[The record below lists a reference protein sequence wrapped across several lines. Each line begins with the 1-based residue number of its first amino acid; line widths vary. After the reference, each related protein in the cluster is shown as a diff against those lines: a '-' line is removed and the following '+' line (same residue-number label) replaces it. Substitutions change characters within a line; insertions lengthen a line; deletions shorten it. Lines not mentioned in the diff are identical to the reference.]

1 MALLVAD
8 CIVKSFGTRRILTS
22 ATLRAVPGEVR
33 VIFGRNGI
41 GKSTLM
47 KIAVG
52 RAQPDSGVVFYDG
65 RARLNVRQ
73 AGLARE
79 GVFHLADEPL
89 FSTAFT
95 VRRQL
100 EFLRDAYDGG
110 SVEEA
115 AERVGIA
122 HALDRRPF
130 ALSGG
135 ECRRAELAAV
145 LVRGPRCL
153 VADEPYRGIAPKDAE
168 VLSTIFRELA
178 ASGCAVVLSGHEV
191 HTLLDVADHVTWCE
205 AGTTQELGSPA
216 QARAHEQFQ
225 REYLG
230 PTTRSAA
237 ASEGSA

>member
-1 MALLVAD
+1 MALLIAD
-8 CIVKSFGTRRILTS
+8 SIVKSFGTRRVLTAAS
-22 ATLRAVPGEVR
+22 LRAVPGEVR

-52 RAQPDSGVVFYDG
+52 RTQADSGVVFYDG
-65 RARLNVRQ
+65 RARLKARR
-73 AGLARE
+73 AALARE
-79 GVFHLADEPL
+79 GLFYLADEPL

-95 VRRQL
+95 VREQL
-100 EFLRDAYDGG
+100 RFVRDAFDGG
-110 SVEEA
+110 SVVDA

-145 LVRGPRCL
+145 LVRAPRCL

-168 VLSTIFRELA
+168 ELSSIFRELA
-178 ASGCAVVLSGHEV
+178 ATGCAVVLSGHEV

-205 AGTTQELGSPA
+205 SGTTQELGSPA
-216 QARAHEQFQ
+216 HARAHEQFQ

>member
-1 MALLVAD
+1 MALLIAD
-8 CIVKSFGTRRILTS
+8 SIVKSFGTRRILTS

-41 GKSTLM
+41 GKSTLL

-65 RARLNVRQ
+65 RARLKARQ
-73 AGLARE
+73 DALARE
-79 GVFHLADEPL
+79 GLFYLADEPL

-95 VRRQL
+95 IRQQL
-100 EFLRDAYDGG
+100 AFVRDAFDGG
-110 SVEEA
+110 SVDDA
-115 AERVGIA
+115 AKRVGIA
-122 HALDRRPF
+122 HALERRPF
-130 ALSGG
+130 ALSSG

-145 LVRGPRCL
+145 LVRSPRCL

-168 VLSTIFRELA
+168 ELSTIFRALA

-191 HTLLDVADHVTWCE
+191 HTLLDVADHITWCE
-205 AGTTQELGSPA
+205 AGTTQELGNPA
-216 QARAHEQFQ
+216 QARNHPQFR

-230 PTTRSAA
+230 RH
-237 ASEGSA
+237 

>member
-8 CIVKSFGTRRILTS
+8 SIVKSFGTRRVLTS
-22 ATLRAVPGEVR
+22 ASLRAVPGEVR

-65 RARLNVRQ
+65 RARQRVTQ
-73 AGLARE
+73 AAFARE
-79 GVFHLADEPL
+79 GLFYLADEPL
-89 FSTAFT
+89 FSTGFT

-100 EFLRDAYDGG
+100 SFLRDAFDGG
-110 SVEEA
+110 SVDEA
-115 AERVGIA
+115 AERVGVA
-122 HALDRRPF
+122 HALDRRPL

-145 LVRGPRCL
+145 LVRSPRCL
-153 VADEPYRGIAPKDAE
+153 VADEPYRGIAPADAE
-168 VLSTIFRELA
+168 ALSAIFRELA

-191 HTLLDVADHVTWCE
+191 HTLLDVADHITWCE
-205 AGTTQELGSPA
+205 SGTTQELGGPA
-216 QARAHEQFQ
+216 QAKAHEQFR

-230 PTTRSAA
+230 PRNDNITA
-237 ASEGSA
+237 